1 MNAIYQFGR
10 DRFLEA
16 VRTGEWLPDVLN
28 ELARGGHMMLAGG
41 FRAAWDLLER
51 ARQCGFRFSS
61 QTPAYKEIL
70 AAPYCRG
77 LTLLS
82 DAQLAPD
89 SARRDAYASAL
100 VDALGAIRPYLRFV
114 RNESE
119 PTTKP
124 EPLEIKIIGL
134 PDRLTTSD
142 VVRDQAGNI
151 TKTVQHEFDRSAE
164 ATD

>member
-1 MNAIYQFGR
+1 MNATYQFGR

-61 QTPAYKEIL
+61 QTPAYKEIF
-70 AAPYCRG
+70 AAPYYRG

-100 VDALGAIRPYLRFV
+100 VDALGAIRPYLRYA
-114 RNESE
+114 RNDA

-124 EPLEIKIIGL
+124 EPLEIKIVGL

-142 VVRDQAGNI
+142 VVRDQDGNI
-151 TKTVQHEFDRSAE
+151 TKTVQHEFDQPAE
-164 ATD
+164 ASD